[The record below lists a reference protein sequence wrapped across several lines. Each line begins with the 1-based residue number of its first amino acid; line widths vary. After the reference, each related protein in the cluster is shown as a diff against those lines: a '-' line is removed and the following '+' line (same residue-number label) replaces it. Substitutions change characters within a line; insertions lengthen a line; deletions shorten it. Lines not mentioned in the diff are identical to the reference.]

1 MVERY
6 ISPLAKETHRRLWS
20 KLDDGNEAGILT
32 RILDDVDDWRVAP
45 NGSKYNKRFHR
56 IHLVSAAFLHASLRA
71 PNSVY
76 HELYGQWD
84 YAIPALM
91 IGSKFRRDHMII
103 TNEKAE
109 QPFVDCALYYPA
121 NAGTTQLGMTAGSV
135 DANGKGGCHRDDM
148 KKICFK
154 NNSCSELYNID
165 CSCDSSK
172 VPPHMMGDHFAELFS
187 NLAKDSSFGN
197 FFSRIVCSY
206 PGTEQGLKDMIA
218 ASNSLWKQR
227 HGWCRFDEQECET
240 SELKYRGHTECM
252 ASKNIMNVEMADGII
267 IQMPPRIFERQ
278 VNLERLHPNFYETM
292 LKRLQEL
299 YDWGY
304 TELPIVFMEE
314 LKGMSPEACRQHWGG
329 EDCQVGY
336 RKEVYTQAF
345 NFSNGACIA
354 SPPGCNEVYYF
365 PPDKHTGTCVPILQN
380 KTCLAENDIM
390 LPAQDQDSLQ
400 VVESGVSPRIL
411 LMTQMSGIGY
421 LLTVVW
427 LAVLLYVKKIHRSGG
442 RGRWYT
448 QSHG

>member
-1 MVERY
+1 M
-6 ISPLAKETHRRLWS
+6 SPLAQETHRRLWS
-20 KLDDGNEAGILT
+20 DIDDNEAGILT
-32 RILDDVDDWRVAP
+32 RVLDVVDDWRIAP
-45 NGSKYNKRFHR
+45 NGSKYSERFR
-56 IHLVSAAFLHASLRA
+56 GVKLVSASFLHASMRA

-76 HELYGQWD
+76 HELGGQWN

-103 TNEKAE
+103 TNETME
-109 QPFVDCALYYPA
+109 HPFVDCALYYPA

-148 KKICFK
+148 EKLCFK
-154 NNSCSELYNID
+154 NNTCSELYNID

-172 VPPHMMGDHFAELFS
+172 VPPHMIGDHFAELFS
-187 NLAKDSSFGN
+187 NIAEDASFGQ
-197 FFSRIVCSY
+197 FFARTVCSY

-227 HGWCRFDEQECET
+227 NGWCLFEEQECEI

-267 IQMPPRIFERQ
+267 IQIPPRIFERQ
-278 VNLERLHPNFYETM
+278 VDLERLYPNFYETM
-292 LKRLQEL
+292 LKRLKEL

-304 TELPIVFMEE
+304 KDLPIVFMEE
-314 LKGMSPEACRQHWGG
+314 IKGMSPEACQRYWGG
-329 EDCQVGY
+329 ENCRDGY

-345 NFSNGACIA
+345 YFSNGACIA

-365 PPDKHTGTCVPILQN
+365 PPDKHTGTCIPILQN
-380 KTCLAENDIM
+380 KTCLAEKGIM
-390 LPAQDQDSLQ
+390 LPAEDQNSLQ
-400 VVESGVSPRIL
+400 IVETGVSPQIL
-411 LMTQMSGIGY
+411 LMTQMSGIWY

-427 LAVLLYVKKIHRSGG
+427 LAVLLNVKKINRSGW
-442 RGRWYT
+442 RDRWYIP
-448 QSHG
+448 SHR